1 MNSLLVPRLR
11 SAWIWAA
18 TAALILLCAPLLGTI
33 RLFDAAPRRLRT
45 GRWFRRLGRVVA
57 RVSPWRLHISGGEN
71 LDSNQAYVIVSNHQS
86 LADIPVIS
94 HLKLDTKWL
103 TKAELF
109 RLPVMGWMLR
119 MAGDVPIDRSDRRK
133 GARAMLQCAR
143 YLRQGCSV
151 VFFPEGTRSPD
162 GQVLPFNEGP
172 FQLAIREHVPILP
185 LVVEGSGAALP
196 RNSWIFGATR
206 DVQLRIL
213 EAVSVDGWNM
223 AQVAALRDAV
233 RQRIVDELDRL
244 RGVDRGS

>member
-1 MNSLLVPRLR
+1 VG
-11 SAWIWAA
+11 
-18 TAALILLCAPLLGTI
+18 AALVLLWAPLLGAI
-33 RLFDAAPRRLRT
+33 RLFDAEPRRLRT
-45 GRWFRRLGRVVA
+45 GRWFRRLGHAIA
-57 RVSPWRLHISGGEN
+57 RVTPWRLHISGSEN
-71 LDSNQAYVIVSNHQS
+71 LRPNQVYVVVSNHQS

-109 RLPVMGWMLR
+109 RLPALGWMLR

-133 GARAMLQCAR
+133 GARAMLRCAR

-162 GQVLPFNEGP
+162 GHVLPFNEGP
-172 FQLAIREHVPILP
+172 FQLAIRERVPILP

-196 RNSWIFGATR
+196 RNSWIFGATS

-213 EAVSVDGWNM
+213 EAVAVDGWSLKE
-223 AQVAALRDAV
+223 VAALRDAV
-233 RQRIVDELDRL
+233 RQRIVDALERL
-244 RGVDRGS
+244 RGAGRGC

>member
-1 MNSLLVPRLR
+1 M
-11 SAWIWAA
+11 
-18 TAALILLCAPLLGTI
+18 
-33 RLFDAAPRRLRT
+33 
-45 GRWFRRLGRVVA
+45 
-57 RVSPWRLHISGGEN
+57 
-71 LDSNQAYVIVSNHQS
+71 
-86 LADIPVIS
+86 IS
-94 HLKLDTKWL
+94 HLKLDAKWL